1 VTLNL
6 VLQIPLPCSCDMV
19 GVDPVVHYGHVVAA
33 GSSITSIAT
42 AFGTR
47 EDTLM
52 KLNGITD
59 PKSLQA
65 GQVLDVPLRS

>member
-1 VTLNL
+1 
-6 VLQIPLPCSCDMV
+6 MV
-19 GVDPVVHYGHVVAA
+19 GVDPVVHYAHVVAA
-33 GSSITSIAT
+33 GSSITGIAT
-42 AFGTR
+42 AFGTT